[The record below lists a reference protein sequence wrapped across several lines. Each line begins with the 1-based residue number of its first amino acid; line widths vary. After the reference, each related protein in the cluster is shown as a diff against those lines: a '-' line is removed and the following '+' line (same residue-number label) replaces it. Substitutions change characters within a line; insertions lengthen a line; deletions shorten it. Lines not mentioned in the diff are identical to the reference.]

1 MTNRLKNESSLY
13 LRQHM
18 SNPVDWWPYCEEAFE
33 EAKKRG
39 VPVFISIGYAACHWC
54 HVMEKEC
61 FEDSE
66 VAEKLNGGFVSIK
79 VDREERPDVDAL
91 YMEALQAM
99 SGSGGWPMSIFA
111 TPEKKPFYAG
121 TYFPKLPSR
130 NMPGFISV
138 LEAVS
143 SAYADQ
149 KSEVESVAQEMISAI
164 RTRTTLPKP
173 DFAAAD
179 LDALALLDHIAK
191 ELTDRADKDWGGFGL
206 APKFPQ
212 PHLIALLLRH
222 HYLTGDNLS
231 LNTAKSALDHM
242 ASGGIF
248 DHLGGG
254 FARYSV
260 DRFWIVPHFEKM
272 LYDQAGLLKVYAE
285 AYSVTKDENYAYV
298 AKKIASYVDEALKL
312 QSGGLAS
319 SQDADSDGEEGAY
332 YIFRI
337 EEVKEVLGGKAKEF
351 IEFYGVSKSGNFEG
365 RNILHRPHGKS
376 IVPTE
381 SIAESNQKLLEYRK
395 LRNPPARDDK
405 VVCEYNAQ
413 YGGALI
419 TAGRLMMDSELMA
432 NGVKLVDLL
441 NERLLDPTS
450 GRLKRVLFGMSPSI
464 DAMAADYFWLALANI
479 EAYGATGQADYLRQA
494 ALLCDKSIEHF
505 WDNGGCGFFTSE
517 NPSDLDIPRTKD
529 IYDTATISTNAI
541 ASEVLLK
548 LGYLT
553 DNSSYLDR
561 ADELIATLANAISSA
576 PSSFGWV
583 AWSAR
588 LLNGGLRELV
598 IPGPLGNFAP
608 VFFDKFFPDTISLFG
623 DRSASPLFLNRDD
636 SWAYLCVGNVCNLPT
651 QDPQVLKD
659 QLSQDRWLVDSGSIL

>member
-1 MTNRLKNESSLY
+1 MAHETFNKPEIADFLNN
-13 LRQHM
+13 H
-18 SNPVDWWPYCEEAFE
+18 
-33 EAKKRG
+33 
-39 VPVFISIGYAACHWC
+39 FIC
-54 HVMEKEC
+54 
-61 FEDSE
+61 
-66 VAEKLNGGFVSIK
+66 IK
-79 VDREERPDVDAL
+79 VDREEHPDVDAL
-91 YMEALQAM
+91 YMEALIAQQ
-99 SGSGGWPMSIFA
+99 GNGGWPITVFA
-111 TPEKKPFYAG
+111 TATGVPIYCATYLPPYTSAHLPGLLPIAEKIIRLRDEQPETLLEASREYESALSSQHA
-121 TYFPKLPSR
+121 LPQTSDLELD
-130 NMPGFISV
+130 STLV
-138 LEAVS
+138 LE
-143 SAYADQ
+143 Q
-149 KSEVESVAQEMISAI
+149 MI
-164 RTRTTLPKP
+164 T
-173 DFAAAD
+173 
-179 LDALALLDHIAK
+179 
-191 ELTDRADKDWGGFGL
+191 ELWERFDPEFGGFGNQ
-206 APKFPQ
+206 PKFPQ
-212 PHLIALLLRH
+212 PYVLDILWRSRRLADDPARVETMVTTTLKALA
-222 HYLTGDNLS
+222 N
-231 LNTAKSALDHM
+231 
-242 ASGGIF
+242 GGIH
-248 DHLGGG
+248 DHIDGG
-254 FARYSV
+254 FFRYST
-260 DRFWIVPHFEKM
+260 DRFWITPHFEKM

-285 AYSVTKDENYAYV
+285 AYAVTKDENYAYV
-298 AKKIASYVDEALKL
+298 VKKIASYVDESLKL

-450 GRLKRVLFGMSPSI
+450 GRLKRILFGMSPSI
-464 DAMAADYFWLALANI
+464 DGMAADYLWLALANI
-479 EAYGATGQADYLRQA
+479 EAYGATGRADYLRQA

-608 VFFDKFFPDTISLFG
+608 VFFDQFLPDTISLFG
-623 DRSASPLFLNRDD
+623 DRSASPLFLDRDD